1 MKEVYE
7 MKQWTPLRPRLNEL
21 MFEYGLTVD
30 DLFKRTGYPRQRIHD
45 YISGAKAN
53 MNLATGMT
61 FADAIGCSIEELYEW
76 NHKERRKVKS

>member
-1 MKEVYE
+1 MFE

-21 MFEYGLTVD
+21 MFEYDLTVD

-76 NHKERRKVKS
+76 NHEERRKVKS